1 MKRKEIIQYLVI
13 VHKNIA
19 VFLSLILS
27 PKNLQ
32 LSSDKKKSRH
42 FCRLFWGLDQMI
54 SDIPDADLFT
64 GKADILSKIGN
75 VSLNTGC
82 VDDIDFPV
90 AVHVAAIKIDGSAD
104 FR

>member
-1 MKRKEIIQYLVI
+1 MP
-13 VHKNIA
+13 A
-19 VFLSLILS
+19 FL
-27 PKNLQ
+27 
-32 LSSDKKKSRH
+32 
-42 FCRLFWGLDQMI
+42 GLDQMI

-90 AVHVAAIKIDGSAD
+90 AVHVAAIKSISIRASVVWGAVV
-104 FR
+104 

>member
-1 MKRKEIIQYLVI
+1 
-13 VHKNIA
+13 
-19 VFLSLILS
+19 
-27 PKNLQ
+27 
-32 LSSDKKKSRH
+32 
-42 FCRLFWGLDQMI
+42 MI